1 MWLCHALV
9 KRIVEVKFVGQ
20 MPFVTPVVVYED
32 GEERMLGLLPVGERE
47 KALPIQGM
55 LQSSKSSP
63 LPARLQLPKFPQLND
78 FLGQFSRNLND
89 VLQNIFPVIPKREPM
104 YYRQES
110 QKEFIRRMQ
119 KDGQL
124 FPTCPDSSF
133 TATKCNICDRN
144 EICSSLREQERK
156 RIKIMKEMYEGD
168 RYG

>member
-1 MWLCHALV
+1 MV
-9 KRIVEVKFVGQ
+9 KRVIKVRFEGQ
-20 MPFVTPVVVYED
+20 PPFIIPYVTFED
-32 GEERMLGLLPVGERE
+32 GEERMLTLPVGERE

-124 FPTCPDSSF
+124 FPTCSDSSSVM
-133 TATKCNICDRN
+133 TICSNCDRKGICDG
-144 EICSSLREQERK
+144 LREQEAK
-156 RIKIMKEMYEGD
+156 RQKALDEKYGR
-168 RYG
+168 RYR